1 MNKKN
6 QCFIANSDRKLGDRY
21 ELIECLGDGSHGWVW
36 KAQRLIDNV
45 IVAVKI
51 PKAQGSKNSELAE
64 GKYLIDRSAH
74 ANVVSVFWM
83 GRVPP
88 EREWYAIEL
97 EYFPSNT
104 LARLLDE
111 GEQGFVSSY
120 KRILDIYSQILAG
133 VNYLHSL
140 GISHGDIKPQNILVA
155 GDLAK
160 LTDFGSSLLPEDV
173 YTRTHENGGTILYSA
188 PELAGTVHREKN
200 HHIFKGD
207 IYSLGVLLY
216 HLVTSRLPHDTLSQV
231 IRYTPFPRPREINS
245 SVSPA
250 VEDFILRCL
259 AFNPDERW
267 DSLSEMS
274 NIFSKVR
281 QAQLDYQPIR
291 SIPIK
296 QHISQDWSSQ
306 TIEYLEKE
314 EYTQAENIAG
324 TEFRYSQDPYAF
336 LLMVSATFKDGRY
349 FDCLEKIES
358 HAQMLDRHSPITID
372 LNRIALGSYLET
384 RQVQKAE
391 LTLNNCL
398 TIEGECPQLL
408 LQKASILGAQ
418 ARYEEAS
425 KILIGLNRDYPQR
438 LAILKRLV
446 LVFEQQRDISKVGAF
461 LRAYRNL
468 LPEDP
473 WVQEKIE
480 TYNRLRF

>member
-1 MNKKN
+1 MKKSN
-6 QCFIANSDRKLGDRY
+6 HCFISKSERMLGDRY

-36 KAQRLIDNV
+36 KAQRLIDNE

-51 PKAQGSKNSELAE
+51 PKTKGNKNSELAE
-64 GKYLIDRSAH
+64 GQHLINKPPH
-74 ANVVSVFWM
+74 PNVVSVFWM

-133 VNYLHSL
+133 VDYLHSL

-160 LTDFGSSLLPEDV
+160 LTDFGSSVLPEDF

-231 IRYTPFPRPREINS
+231 IRYTPFPKPREINS

-259 AFNPDERW
+259 AFNPDDRW
-267 DSLSEMS
+267 DSLAEML

-291 SIPIK
+291 IIPSK
-296 QHISQDWSSQ
+296 QNISQDWSSQ

-314 EYTQAENIAG
+314 AYTQAENIAG
-324 TEFRYSQDPYAF
+324 AEFKHSQDPHAF
-336 LLMVSATFKDGRY
+336 LLMVSAAFKDGRY
-349 FDCLEKIES
+349 FDCLKKIE
-358 HAQMLDRHSPITID
+358 HHPEMLDKQSPINID

-391 LTLNNCL
+391 ITLTHCL
-398 TIEGECPQLL
+398 LIEGESPKLL
-408 LQKASILGAQ
+408 LKKASILGVQ
-418 ARYEEAS
+418 AKYQEAS
-425 KILIGLNRDYPQR
+425 EILIRLNRDHPR
-438 LAILKRLV
+438 NPTILKRLI
-446 LVFEQQRDISKVGAF
+446 LVFEQQRDPGKATAF
-461 LRAYRNL
+461 IRVYGKLW
-468 LPEDP
+468 PEDH
-473 WVQEKIE
+473 WIQEKIE
-480 TYNRLRF
+480 TYRNLIF